1 MRPLASFARRPTQYG
16 VVLDPGKNI
25 CGDAIAAVPGCTTYR
40 DVMEGFSSLNK
51 VWKDAS
57 GATGKSADFLVSYR

>member
-40 DVMEGFSSLNK
+40 DVMEGFSSVEQGLK
-51 VWKDAS
+51 
-57 GATGKSADFLVSYR
+57 GALGRDGAKKALISDF

>member
-1 MRPLASFARRPTQYG
+1 MRASRELRAAADPKHG

-57 GATGKSADFLVSYR
+57 GETGKKALIS

>member
-1 MRPLASFARRPTQYG
+1 MRASLELRAAADPSG

-57 GATGKSADFLVSYR
+57 GATGKKALIS